1 MMPSFWVLAKGEKN
15 TGVTAHY
22 VTEHI
27 DSGEIILQRSIDIG
41 SDETLHSLQ
50 TKVAHEGAMVLVE
63 AIKKINKDHKG
74 FPQKGP

>member
-1 MMPSFWVLAKGEKN
+1 MMPIFGLAKGEKN

-50 TKVAHEGAMVLVE
+50 TKVAHECAWFGGS
-63 AIKKINKDHKG
+63 HKED
-74 FPQKGP
+74 